1 MGTDRQVIGA
11 IMKYSRIILGFL
23 SIIAIHLFCSGCGPS
38 SGDVKAIAARYAS
51 SQVGV
56 PVQSNGGIR
65 IENSFTQT
73 VNGEKIYFY
82 DFIFRVKKP
91 DGSWSSWITQYRI
104 ALVKR
109 GSTLELLR

>member
-1 MGTDRQVIGA
+1 
-11 IMKYSRIILGFL
+11 MKYTRITASLLLIT
-23 SIIAIHLFCSGCGPS
+23 AISFFCTGCGPS
-38 SGDVKAIAARYAS
+38 SSDVKAIAARYAS

-56 PVQSNGGIR
+56 PVQSNGGVR
-65 IENSFTQT
+65 IEKSFTQT

-82 DFIFRVKKP
+82 DFISRVKKP

-109 GSTLELLR
+109 GGSLELLR

>member
-1 MGTDRQVIGA
+1 MMRYIKITTHLLL
-11 IMKYSRIILGFL
+11 ILTISFL
-23 SIIAIHLFCSGCGPS
+23 CSGCGPS
-38 SGDVKAIAARYAS
+38 SSDVKAIAARYAS
-51 SQVGV
+51 AQVGV

-104 ALVKR
+104 ALAKR
-109 GSTLELLR
+109 GNSLELLQ